1 MAHRSREAVK
11 LPNEDGIEA
20 APVRVDHQAVKF
32 LAFLFCSRDANVDVL
47 PGESPAAAF
56 RILSKLARLHC
67 WILAVVCRA
76 HPGVDG
82 NSHLLLQ
89 AGVRPGCN
97 VTVRRMN
104 HAFGLWPHGA
114 RCRSV
119 TSSNVRQHSRH
130 SKYGR
135 HSARRAAL
143 SQRSGTARAVHR
155 ERPRYRVKAVEQGSA
170 GGLEAGA
177 SLEPTISARMFLAL
191 SDLMVRAAFISLTF
205 GLSPPA
211 CFTMEAFTRLKYC
224 EKQALHM
231 PSDW

>member
-143 SQRSGTARAVHR
+143 SQRSGT
-155 ERPRYRVKAVEQGSA
+155 GSA

-224 EKQALHM
+224 EKQAL
-231 PSDW
+231 